1 MGLDYCTFLLPRLKT
16 ERTNI
21 QKPLSKIRSYEIVYK
36 KIFKSI
42 FSWVYRGERKATNFK
57 ATNFTY
63 VFLTPQSV
71 NAESSSFLATNRARQ
86 HTSWFSA
93 VKRGAPDEERRLES
107 VTEIL
112 SSFSV
117 PLSFRG
123 LEGGA
128 ER

>member
-36 KIFKSI
+36 KNFKSI